1 MGSMSGIISASS
13 EHVNWY
19 DRLFTMSHI
28 VVIRS
33 CNSNQPSPRREW
45 CAHGIVDTTTQI
57 VPVERRTLAGV
68 VMQRIEDYVRDRP
81 LGPGDPL
88 PSQHELARQLGVSR
102 PVVREALQG
111 LAARGALEIRPG
123 SGVYVSDPA
132 AMPLEDGRLEIET
145 HEAALEAL
153 EARMVLEVEMA
164 ALAAERA
171 TDDDFARMDQVLAR
185 LKRASARQQL
195 VSRITLDFHRALARS
210 CHNSMLYRMS
220 QVFARAQVA
229 QGIRVEQT
237 LPDILAGE
245 YENHLRLRD
254 AVASRDPNRAR
265 AEMRH
270 HLEVAHGW
278 EDQVMQHLQSA
289 NRGVAHQMIRLQG
302 KIAHRY
308 GSRERDRRG
317 HRPTI
322 CE

>member
-1 MGSMSGIISASS
+1 MAS
-13 EHVNWY
+13 
-19 DRLFTMSHI
+19 
-28 VVIRS
+28 
-33 CNSNQPSPRREW
+33 
-45 CAHGIVDTTTQI
+45 DTTTQI

-68 VMQRIEDYVRDRP
+68 VMQRVEDYVRDRP

-111 LAARGALEIRPG
+111 LASRGVLEIRPG

-132 AMPLEDGRLEIET
+132 AMPLDDGRLEIET

-229 QGIRVEQT
+229 QGIRVEQA

-278 EDQVMQHLQSA
+278 EDQVMKHLQSA
-289 NRGVAHQMIRLQG
+289 NPESLTR
-302 KIAHRY
+302 
-308 GSRERDRRG
+308 
-317 HRPTI
+317 
-322 CE
+322 

>member
-1 MGSMSGIISASS
+1 MAS
-13 EHVNWY
+13 
-19 DRLFTMSHI
+19 
-28 VVIRS
+28 
-33 CNSNQPSPRREW
+33 
-45 CAHGIVDTTTQI
+45 DTTAQI
-57 VPVERRTLAGV
+57 LPVERRTLAGV
-68 VMQRIEDYVRDRP
+68 VMQRIEDYVRNRP

-88 PSQHELARQLGVSR
+88 PAQHELARQLGVSR

-111 LAARGALEIRPG
+111 LAARGVLEIRPG

-132 AMPLEDGRLEIET
+132 AMPLADGRLEIET

-171 TDDDFARMDQVLAR
+171 TDEDFARMDQVLAR

-229 QGIRVEQT
+229 QGIRVEQA

-278 EDQVMQHLQSA
+278 EDQVMKHVQSA
-289 NRGVAHQMIRLQG
+289 NRESLTR
-302 KIAHRY
+302 
-308 GSRERDRRG
+308 
-317 HRPTI
+317 
-322 CE
+322 

>member
-1 MGSMSGIISASS
+1 MAS
-13 EHVNWY
+13 H
-19 DRLFTMSHI
+19 
-28 VVIRS
+28 
-33 CNSNQPSPRREW
+33 
-45 CAHGIVDTTTQI
+45 TTAQI

-68 VMQRIEDYVRDRP
+68 VMQRIEDYIWNRP

-153 EARMVLEVEMA
+153 EARMVLEVEMV

-171 TDDDFARMDQVLAR
+171 TDVDFARMDQVLAR

-229 QGIRVEQT
+229 QGIRVEQA

-278 EDQVMQHLQSA
+278 EDQVMKHLQSA
-289 NRGVAHQMIRLQG
+289 NPESLTR
-302 KIAHRY
+302 
-308 GSRERDRRG
+308 
-317 HRPTI
+317 
-322 CE
+322 

>member
-1 MGSMSGIISASS
+1 MESGTLTPTAGEIA
-13 EHVNWY
+13 
-19 DRLFTMSHI
+19 
-28 VVIRS
+28 
-33 CNSNQPSPRREW
+33 
-45 CAHGIVDTTTQI
+45 
-57 VPVERRTLAGV
+57 PVERRTLAGV
-68 VMQRIEDYVRDRP
+68 AMDRIEAYVRDRP

-88 PSQHELARQLGVSR
+88 PSQHDLARQLGVSR

-111 LAARGALEIRPG
+111 LASRGVLEIRPG
-123 SGVYVSDPA
+123 SGVYVSDLA
-132 AMPLEDGRLEIET
+132 AMPLDDGRLEIET
-145 HEAALEAL
+145 HQAALEAL

-171 TDDDFARMDQVLAR
+171 TDEDFARMDQVLAR
-185 LKRASARQQL
+185 LKRASARNQV

-265 AEMRH
+265 AEMRL
-270 HLEVAHGW
+270 HLDVAHGW
-278 EDQVMQHLQSA
+278 EDQVMQHLQS
-289 NRGVAHQMIRLQG
+289 V
-302 KIAHRY
+302 K
-308 GSRERDRRG
+308 RESS
-317 HRPTI
+317 TQ
-322 CE
+322 

>member
-1 MGSMSGIISASS
+1 MAS
-13 EHVNWY
+13 
-19 DRLFTMSHI
+19 
-28 VVIRS
+28 
-33 CNSNQPSPRREW
+33 
-45 CAHGIVDTTTQI
+45 DTTTQI

-68 VMQRIEDYVRDRP
+68 VMQRVEDYVRDRP

-153 EARMVLEVEMA
+153 EARMVLEVEMV

-229 QGIRVEQT
+229 QGIRVEQA

-278 EDQVMQHLQSA
+278 EDQVMKHLQSA
-289 NRGVAHQMIRLQG
+289 NPESLTR
-302 KIAHRY
+302 
-308 GSRERDRRG
+308 
-317 HRPTI
+317 
-322 CE
+322 